1 LLISASWATGIDRSY
16 VKDYTANR
24 RYLEEFPLIEVARA
38 LVFAFSHFRGKE
50 QI

>member
-1 LLISASWATGIDRSY
+1 LLISASGATGIDRSY

-24 RYLEEFPLIEVARA
+24 AYLEAFPLNEVALA
-38 LVFAFSHFRGKE
+38 VVFAISYFRGKE